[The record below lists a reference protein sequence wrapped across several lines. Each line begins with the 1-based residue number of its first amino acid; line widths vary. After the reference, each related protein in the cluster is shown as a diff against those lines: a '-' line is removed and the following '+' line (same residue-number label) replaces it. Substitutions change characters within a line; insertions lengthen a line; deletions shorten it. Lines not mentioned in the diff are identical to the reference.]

1 MRSNRDATRT
11 PRWAKGLAT
20 AMLPLT
26 VMVFAARP
34 LEASA
39 EAPPWLPLGDLAT
52 GSSGGAAGPV
62 SPHASS
68 DPSFGSDLL
77 SSGSAS
83 GPGSETPTGGGSL
96 ALGPIRLPS
105 GSAGNVA
112 TGSAGAGGARGG
124 LFATGDQELGNG
136 TPPTAR
142 AAPTPAAMTAS
153 PAETLELDTGSVQL
167 ACSGSAATGS
177 ALLLLG
183 LATGSGFGSLGSSSL
198 VPGLIGPGSS
208 GSSLGSAAVGSAFS
222 GSALLTCL
230 LLLPTAPPVP
240 MSPLQLGPPPPEVRI
255 VPAPADIPMR
265 TQPRAESPSIQSP
278 TPPPNRPRGKD
289 VRAVQPLHDPET
301 WNLMKLM
308 TVLVVTVITVVG
320 IRISPGARRA
330 R

>member
-1 MRSNRDATRT
+1 MRSNRDTTRT
-11 PRWAKGLAT
+11 PRLAKGLAT
-20 AMLPLT
+20 AILPLT
-26 VMVFAARP
+26 VVVFAARP

-39 EAPPWLPLGDLAT
+39 EAPPWPPLVDLVT

-62 SPHASS
+62 SPYASS
-68 DPSFGSDLL
+68 DPSFGL

-83 GPGSETPTGGGSL
+83 GPGAESPTGGGSL

-112 TGSAGAGGARGG
+112 TGSVGAGGARGG
-124 LFATGDQELGNG
+124 LLTTGDQELGNG
-136 TPPTAR
+136 TPRTAD
-142 AAPTPAAMTAS
+142 AAPTPTAMTAS
-153 PAETLELDTGSVQL
+153 PAEAMELDTGSVQS

-198 VPGLIGPGSS
+198 VPGLLGPGSS

-240 MSPLQLGPPPPEVRI
+240 MSPLQLGPPPEVRI

-265 TQPRAESPSIQSP
+265 TQPRAERPSIPSP
-278 TPPPNRPRGKD
+278 TPPPNRPREKD
-289 VRAVQPLHDPET
+289 VRAAEPLHDPET

-320 IRISPGARRA
+320 IRVAPGARRA

>member
-1 MRSNRDATRT
+1 MTI
-11 PRWAKGLAT
+11 
-20 AMLPLT
+20 
-26 VMVFAARP
+26 VVFAARP
-34 LEASA
+34 LQASA
-39 EAPPWLPLGDLAT
+39 EAPPWLPLGDT
-52 GSSGGAAGPV
+52 GSSGAAAGPGSA
-62 SPHASS
+62 SP
-68 DPSFGSDLL
+68 FGSDDPSLGTL

-83 GPGSETPTGGGSL
+83 GLGAEGMTNGGSL

-105 GSAGNVA
+105 GSAGNVP
-112 TGSAGAGGARGG
+112 TGSAGGAGARGG
-124 LFATGDQELGNG
+124 LLATGTPESG
-136 TPPTAR
+136 TG
-142 AAPTPAAMTAS
+142 AAPPADATPIPTVTAAS
-153 PAETLELDTGSVQL
+153 PAETLQLDTGSVQL

-230 LLLPTAPPVP
+230 LLLPTAPPPP
-240 MSPLQLGPPPPEVRI
+240 MSPLQLGPPPPDVRI
-255 VPAPADIPMR
+255 VPVPAVIPVQ
-265 TQPRAESPSIQSP
+265 TPPRAERPFVEPP
-278 TPPPNRPRGKD
+278 TPPQNRPRERD
-289 VRAVQPLHDPET
+289 IRAAEPLGDPET

-320 IRISPGARRA
+320 IRISPGPRRT